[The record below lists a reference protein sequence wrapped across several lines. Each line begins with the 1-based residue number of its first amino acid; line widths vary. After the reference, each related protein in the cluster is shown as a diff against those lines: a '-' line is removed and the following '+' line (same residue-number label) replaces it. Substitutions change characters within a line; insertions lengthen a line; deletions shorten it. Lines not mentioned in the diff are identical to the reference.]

1 MRIEGSGRGA
11 MIVRLQPTAQ
21 RLARVL
27 RIVAAWALF
36 GLFNGTQTGVTRLYL
51 GTALPWRQFYWYSA
65 FDALVWICFTPAM
78 FALARA
84 LSPVRRGWALAALGH
99 FAAGIAMGTL
109 HLYLTVLLVPMVGY
123 RAAPGRTLFGSLIT
137 VRLQFDLLTYWL
149 VIGIL
154 TAVDYYRRFRERE
167 LHASQLETSLAEAR
181 LSMLRAQLQ
190 PHFLFNTMNTISSL
204 MYKDVAGADRVLQR
218 LAGFLRLTLETASA
232 KEVRL
237 ETEMEYTSRYL
248 DIEETR
254 FSDRLAVERQIA
266 PGVLDAMVPT
276 LILQP
281 FVENAIRHGVGARA
295 EGGRIWI
302 RAERA
307 GALLRVE
314 VEDDGEAPQEVREG
328 VGLGNARSRLAAMYG
343 ERARLE
349 AGAGAA
355 GGFRVTMELPFRT
368 GGQS

>member
-1 MRIEGSGRGA
+1 
-11 MIVRLQPTAQ
+11 MIVWLQPTSQ
-21 RLARVL
+21 RLVRAL

-36 GLFNGTQTGVTRLYL
+36 GLFNGTQTGVTRLYA
-51 GTALPWRQFYWYSA
+51 GTVLWRQVYWYSA
-65 FDALVWICFTPAM
+65 FDALVWICLTPAI
-78 FALARA
+78 FAWARA
-84 LSPVRRGWALAALGH
+84 VSPVRRGWLVAGVAQFG
-99 FAAGIAMGTL
+99 AGILVAAL
-109 HLYLTVLLVPMVGY
+109 HLYLTSLLLPIVHY
-123 RAAPGRTLFGSLIT
+123 RAAPGRSMFGTLVP

-149 VIGIL
+149 LIGIL
-154 TAVDYYRRFRERE
+154 IAIDTYRRFRERE
-167 LHASQLETSLAEAR
+167 LHASRLETSLVEAR

-204 MYKDVAGADRVLQR
+204 MYKDVAAADRVLQR
-218 LAGFLRLTLETASA
+218 LAGFLRLTLETASS

-266 PGVLDAMVPT
+266 PEVRDAMVPT

-281 FVENAIRHGVGARA
+281 FVENAIRHGVGRRA

-302 RAERA
+302 RAARS
-307 GALLRVE
+307 GAVLRVE
-314 VEDDGEAPQEVREG
+314 VEDDGEAPGEVREG

-343 ERARLE
+343 EGARLE
-349 AGAGAA
+349 AGAGPA
-355 GGFRVTMELPFRT
+355 GGFRVTMELPYRT
-368 GGQS
+368 EGVS